1 MVEQSFDIHRR
12 SLEKEYLLN
21 EEICEGKHIARA
33 ICVDD
38 DNIGNKHI
46 DRKLNKM
53 IWEKYEKSESDKK
66 VELF

>member
-12 SLEKEYLLN
+12 SLEEEYLLN
-21 EEICEGKHIARA
+21 EEICEGKHIART

-46 DRKLNKM
+46 DRNLNKM
-53 IWEKYEKSESDKK
+53 IWEK
-66 VELF
+66 